1 VAQARSERWR
11 ADVAR
16 RLSAMLDPGPGP
28 LQEPQATF
36 GAAFRARFQ
45 LKMDQLRNERCTS
58 ADLGNPAAGC
68 TGGFPT
74 PTLDEQFDLRAGGV
88 LGRRI
93 HVNLDFDSER
103 EFSATNQIRLWYE
116 GGEREAVQRV
126 EVGNVSLATPA
137 FRFVTSAI
145 PANAF
150 GVQALAR
157 LGALEV
163 RAILAQQRGSSI
175 RHRVFTVG
183 ERATQPVE
191 FELRD
196 VDVETGRFF
205 FAVDPRRLPGYPAVD
220 LLALDQLQLPASVR
234 PAALRVYRFRAPGAV
249 VGAAPTLEG
258 IGGVAIRPGGTQ
270 RVGPVPWELLL
281 EGKDYYADPSGL
293 WFALATRVGVED
305 YLAVSYVTAAGDTV
319 GTFPAVHRGN
329 DTLLL
334 IHEPRR
340 GPEAE
345 TAAQEIRNA
354 YRLGAGDIVRSSITI
369 SILLNR
375 SERPPGGGTYLA
387 QLGLAEVGDPTA
399 VDAYTRVFPRERDP
413 NGGAPVRDLFVVF
426 PHLAPFADSSRL
438 APAERNDSLY
448 RTPSYLLT
456 SQGPAPRYRLRVRY
470 EAAAATEASMLNLG
484 AIQIREG
491 SERLTVGD
499 RELVR
504 GRDYEIFYDI
514 GQVTFL
520 SPAALFGAGG
530 AQVHAQFEEH
540 QLFDIAPKSVVGL
553 AGTYRVG
560 SVGQVHAVGL
570 VQREQTAFTRPQL
583 GFEPQSHAIG
593 GVGASFAFTP
603 AGLTRALNGLPLIAT
618 DAPSSIT
625 VNAEVAVSRPNPS
638 QTGVAYLEEFEGG
651 AASRALTL
659 AEQAFQLGS
668 RPTSGRG
675 LPATVLGA
683 GGAFDPADA
692 AALVWQNGVLMA
704 NQVVEFQPRDID
716 STLVLTGTARQVERV
731 LWLTLKPDTVGG
743 APDPVTG
750 APRWLRPVQAAPRW
764 RSISQ
769 PLDRAGVG
777 LDLSTVEFLEFW
789 VLEDEARTAARGG
802 LHLVFDFGTVF
813 EDAVV
818 PVPTAFRPAGDTVF
832 EGMRLA
838 GVGRLDTERD
848 TILNL
853 FNAAVHDVGLPGDRL
868 DSVLNATSG
877 DVIRDLPLCRAG
889 PAVEVPVYPLG
900 ALSARCTRGNGL
912 LDTED
917 LNGDNRLD
925 ETIGTTG
932 EDVFRYVVPLGDDR
946 SVARIGGTRVDPT
959 GRRLVWRLH
968 RIPFRE
974 DTLMIGAPD
983 IRRVRA
989 LRLTV
994 VAPDRPVDEELF
1006 VAVARLRLVGAP
1018 WLKRAATPLTG
1029 IGGALAQSHGEVV
1042 ASVIG
1047 TDNRDLGYTSP
1058 PGVVDQAAG
1067 RGVGLQ
1073 FTTQQINE
1081 RSLRLLARDLRL
1093 DERAEAFTRFT
1104 AEADRNFLKYRELR
1118 LWAQGRGAGW
1128 DEGDLEFHVKVGSD
1142 EHNFYLY
1149 RARRAEGRWEPEVVV
1164 DLSRW
1169 IALRGA
1175 IETAWLSGGPPSGA
1189 AACGGDST
1197 AYVAC
1202 DGPYLV
1208 HARDPGITPPN
1219 LARVSEIAV
1228 GAYRAAET
1236 IALDRVEVW
1245 VDDIRLVGAVR
1256 EAGAAAA
1263 VDARL
1268 AAGDVADV
1276 AVHLSQRG
1284 DRFRQLGEQPSYVT
1298 DRTARVTTAVRLDA
1312 LLPASLRIAAPL
1324 RLEFSQAANDPF
1336 YLRQTDVPTAAL
1348 VALRRPAAGLASY
1361 RLEIRRTEPGAT
1373 GVERVLLDPLSI
1385 AVSRERGQTRGE
1397 LSRASATNSQVRV
1410 DYDYRP
1416 AARRLGGV
1424 RWTPEHV
1431 YARSHLLRRDE
1442 SRYTFRAPI
1451 ARAGDSTAALASPAR
1466 LWRNQAGLEWRPVQ
1480 SLGLRL
1486 QYATVRDLRDYGDTT
1501 AAGRLLGAA
1510 HGRFLGAA
1518 AGFER
1523 ERTWSTGLSFAPAV
1537 GPWLAPRL
1545 NVASTFGVT
1554 RDPNVR
1560 DASLV
1565 ADSVGALRLP
1575 LAAAGTQRRELGLR
1589 LDPSRLWLDARG
1601 GVLGA
1606 VARAIQASDLAY
1618 VRERRSNF
1626 DRVPAMPGLSYQ
1638 LGLAAFDGLRM
1649 QFGTLASAAG
1659 ETDTWSAAS
1668 GLILPLGAR
1677 VRFTFRDADGATWIR
1692 RGAAQFLIRQ
1702 TNREWPSLA
1711 AAWTHRFAAWP
1722 LGPLQAL
1729 DARVQYRALESATR
1743 QEQGTAAGLL
1753 STEQRVRTWAPSLVL
1768 TWTGG
1773 ATTGGQYNRS
1783 ETTQLAAG
1791 SETRSTRE
1799 DWGGN
1804 AAVPF
1809 RLPQDLVRL
1818 QGPVR
1823 ATLGATGSVV
1833 RVCVVRTGTAGCAPV
1848 ADSRRRQVDVR
1859 LDTGFSPAV
1868 VGGASFSYIL
1878 TDQRH
1883 LSSRFSQLVFTVFA
1897 DVNFISGRLP

>member
-1 VAQARSERWR
+1 
-11 ADVAR
+11 
-16 RLSAMLDPGPGP
+16 MLDPEPASQ
-28 LQEPQATF
+28 QEPQATF

-45 LKMDQLRNERCTS
+45 LKMDRLRNERCTS
-58 ADLGNPAAGC
+58 ADLGNPVAGC

-74 PTLDEQFDLRAGGV
+74 PALDEQFDLRAGGV

-93 HVNLDFDSER
+93 HVSVDFDSER

-116 GGEREAVQRV
+116 GGENEAVERV
-126 EVGNVSLATPA
+126 EVGNVSLATPT

-157 LGALEV
+157 LGSLEV
-163 RAILAQQRGSSI
+163 RAIIAQQRGSSI
-175 RHRVFTVG
+175 RHRVFTIG

-205 FAVDPRRLPGYPAVD
+205 FVVDPRLVPGYPAVD
-220 LLALDQLQLPASVR
+220 LLALDQLQLPAPVR
-234 PAALRVYRFRAPGAV
+234 PVALRVYRFRAPGAV
-249 VGAAPTLEG
+249 AGAAPTLEG
-258 IGGVAIRPGGTQ
+258 IGAVAIRPGGVQ

-305 YLAVSYVTAAGDTV
+305 YLAVSYVSAAGDTV
-319 GTFPAVHRGN
+319 GTFPAVHRGT

-334 IHEPRR
+334 IYEPRR

-345 TAAQEIRNA
+345 TAAHEIRNA
-354 YRLGAGDIVRSSITI
+354 YRVGPGDIVRSSIAV

-375 SERPPGGGTYLA
+375 SERPPSGGTYLA
-387 QLGLAEVGDPTA
+387 QLGLAQAGDPTA

-413 NGGAPVRDLFVVF
+413 NAGAPVRDLFVMF
-426 PHLAPFADSSRL
+426 PHLTPFADTARL

-448 RTPSYLLT
+448 RTPSYLLS

-470 EAAAATEASMLNLG
+470 EAVAAADAATLNLG

-491 SERLTVGD
+491 SERLKVGD

-520 SPAALFGAGG
+520 NPAALFGAGG
-530 AQVHAQFEEH
+530 AQVQAQFEEH
-540 QLFDIAPKSVVGL
+540 QLFDIAPKSVLGL

-593 GVGASFAFTP
+593 GIGASFVFAP
-603 AGLTRALNGLPLIAT
+603 AGLTRALNSLPLITT

-625 VNAEVAVSRPNPS
+625 VNAEVAVSRPNPN

-651 AASRALTL
+651 AASRALAL

-668 RPTSGRG
+668 RPASGRG
-675 LPATVLGA
+675 LPAALLGA
-683 GGAFDPADA
+683 GGVFDPADA
-692 AALVWQNGVLMA
+692 TTLVWQNGVQMA
-704 NQVVEFQPRDID
+704 NQVIEFGPRDID

-750 APRWLRPVQAAPRW
+750 APRWLRPARAAPRW

-789 VLEDEARTAARGG
+789 LLEDEARTAAGAG
-802 LHLVFDFGTVF
+802 VHLVFDFGTVL

-818 PVPTAFRPAGDTVF
+818 PVPAAMRVAGDTVF
-832 EGMRLA
+832 EGVRLA

-848 TILNL
+848 TILNV

-877 DVIRDLPLCRAG
+877 DVVRDLPLCRAG

-900 ALSARCTRGNGL
+900 ALTARCTRGNGL
-912 LDTED
+912 MDTED

-925 ETIGTTG
+925 ETVGTTS
-932 EDVFRYVVPLGDDR
+932 EDVFRYVLPLGDDR
-946 SVARIGGTRVDPT
+946 SVARVGGARVDPT

-974 DTLMIGAPD
+974 DTLMIGSPD
-983 IRRVRA
+983 IRHVRA

-994 VAPDRPVDEELF
+994 VAPDRPVDEEVF
-1006 VAVARLRLVGAP
+1006 VALARLRLVGAP
-1018 WLKRAATPLTG
+1018 WLKRAATPLAG
-1029 IGGALAQSHGEVV
+1029 MGGAVAQSHGEVV

-1058 PGVVDQAAG
+1058 PGVVDEAAE

-1118 LWAQGRGAGW
+1118 LWAQGRGPGW
-1128 DEGDLEFHVKVGSD
+1128 DEGDLELHVKVGSD
-1142 EHNFYLY
+1142 EHNFYVY
-1149 RARRAEGRWEPEVVV
+1149 RTRRSEGRWEPEVVV

-1175 IETAWLSGGPPSGA
+1175 IEADWLSGEPPSGA

-1202 DGPYLV
+1202 DGPYMV
-1208 HARDPGITPPN
+1208 HVRDPGITPPN

-1228 GAYRAAET
+1228 GVYRAAET
-1236 IALDRVEVW
+1236 ITLDRVEVW

-1256 EAGAAAA
+1256 EAGTAAALE
-1263 VDARL
+1263 ARL
-1268 AAGDVADV
+1268 VAGDVADV
-1276 AVHLSQRG
+1276 GIHLSQRG

-1298 DRTARVTTAVRLDA
+1298 DRTARLTTAVRLDA
-1312 LLPASLRIAAPL
+1312 LLPASLGIAAPL
-1324 RLEFSQAANDPF
+1324 RLEFSQAASDPF
-1336 YLRQTDVPTAAL
+1336 YLRQTDVPTASLIAP
-1348 VALRRPAAGLASY
+1348 RRPGAGLASY
-1361 RLEIRRTEPGAT
+1361 RLEIRRTETGGPGAR
-1373 GVERVLLDPLSI
+1373 RVLLDPLSI
-1385 AVSRERGQTRGE
+1385 VVSRERGRTRAE
-1397 LSRASATNSQVRV
+1397 LSRATATNSQVRV

-1416 AARRLGGV
+1416 AAERRGGV

-1431 YARSHLLRRDE
+1431 YARSHFVRRDE
-1442 SRYTFRAPI
+1442 DRYTFRVPI
-1451 ARAGDSTAALASPAR
+1451 PRTGDSTAALASPAR
-1466 LWRNQAGLEWRPVQ
+1466 LWRNQAGLDWRPIQPLAV
-1480 SLGLRL
+1480 RM
-1486 QYATVRDLRDYGDTT
+1486 QYASVRDLRDYGDTT
-1501 AAGRLLGAA
+1501 ATGRLLGAER
-1510 HGRFLGAA
+1510 GRFLGAS

-1523 ERTWSTGLSFAPAV
+1523 ERAWTTGLSFTPTI
-1537 GPWLAPRL
+1537 GSWLAPRL
-1545 NVASTFGVT
+1545 NVGSTFGFT
-1554 RDPNVR
+1554 RDPNAR

-1565 ADSVGALRLP
+1565 PDSMGVLHLP
-1575 LAAAGTQRRELGLR
+1575 LAAANTQRRELGMR
-1589 LDPSRLWLDARG
+1589 LDPGRLWPDARG
-1601 GVLGA
+1601 GALGA
-1606 VARAIQASDLAY
+1606 VARAIQASDVAY
-1618 VRERRSNF
+1618 VRERRSSF
-1626 DRVPAMPGLSYQ
+1626 DRVPRMPGFSYQ
-1638 LGLAAFDGLRM
+1638 FGLAAFADLRTL
-1649 QFGTLASAAG
+1649 FGALAAAAG
-1659 ETDTWSAAS
+1659 ETETWSAAS
-1668 GLILPLGAR
+1668 GLTLPLGAR
-1677 VRFTFRDADGATWIR
+1677 VRFTFRDMDGATWIR
-1692 RGAAQFLIRQ
+1692 RGTAQFRVRQ

-1711 AAWTHRFAAWP
+1711 AAWTYRFASRP
-1722 LGPLQAL
+1722 LGPLQAV
-1729 DARVQYRALESATR
+1729 DARLQYRALESATR
-1743 QEQGTAAGLL
+1743 QEQGTAAGVL

-1768 TWTGG
+1768 TWSGG

-1783 ETTQLAAG
+1783 ETTQFAAG

-1804 AAVPF
+1804 AAVSF
-1809 RLPQDLVRL
+1809 RLPRELVRL

-1823 ATLGATGSVV
+1823 ATLGATGSDV
-1833 RVCVVRTGTAGCAPV
+1833 RVCLVRVGTAGCAPV
-1848 ADSRRRQVDVR
+1848 ADSRRRQMDVR

-1897 DVNFISGRLP
+1897 DVNFVTGRLP